1 MSDVG
6 RLELRLEVTGCWQ
19 PQAARAHASH
29 RVTFTCLFQLPHLL
43 RAASSVALLP
53 PSIATNLLYT
63 AVHLS
68 RAFIMFRNNYDNDAV
83 TL

>member
-29 RVTFTCLFQLPHLL
+29 RVTFTCLFQ
-43 RAASSVALLP
+43 AASSVALLP